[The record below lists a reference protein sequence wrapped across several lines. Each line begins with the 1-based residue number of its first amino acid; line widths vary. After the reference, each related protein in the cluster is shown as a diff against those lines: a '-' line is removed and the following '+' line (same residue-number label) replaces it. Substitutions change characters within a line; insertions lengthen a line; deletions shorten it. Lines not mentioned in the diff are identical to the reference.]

1 MVLKTKEERKILVTG
16 SSGLLGSKIIEQAR
30 RLYEVIPTYRTRT
43 TFPNSV
49 KMDIT
54 QESDVRQVFSH
65 LKPTIVIHTAAETNV
80 DKCEVSK
87 EHAWSV
93 NAKGTEN
100 IADMSRMVS
109 AKIIYVSTD
118 YVFDGEKGLYTE
130 EDDPNPI
137 NYYGLTK
144 LEGEKY
150 IVDTCED
157 YVIVRTSV
165 LYGWHPS
172 KSNFVKWVIT
182 SLEDN
187 RRINV
192 VNDHY
197 NSPTLADNLA
207 ETVLEII
214 EKDLKGLYHTAGSER
229 IDRFEFAVEV
239 ARNFFLDS
247 SLIQPAKM
255 DDLKVWVA
263 KRPRD
268 SSLCIDKIQKSIRT
282 KLLSVNDALRRMKE
296 RVAE

>member
-1 MVLKTKEERKILVTG
+1 LKTKEERKILVTG

>member
-1 MVLKTKEERKILVTG
+1 MKTKEKRRILVTG
-16 SSGLLGSKIIEQAR
+16 ASGLLGSKIVEQAR
-30 RLYEVIPTYRTRT
+30 RLYEVIPTYGAKTS
-43 TFPNSV
+43 FPNSV

-54 QESDVRQVFSH
+54 QKSDVQQVFSH
-65 LKPTIVIHTAAETNV
+65 LKPNIVIHTAAETNV
-80 DKCEVSK
+80 DECEVSK
-87 EHAWSV
+87 EHAWRV
-93 NAKGTEN
+93 NAKGTKN
-100 IADMSRMVS
+100 IADMSEMVS
-109 AKIIYVSTD
+109 AKTIYVSTD

-130 EDDPNPI
+130 EDAPNPI

-150 IVDTCED
+150 IVETCKD

-172 KSNFVKWVIT
+172 KPNFVKWVIT
-182 SLEDN
+182 SLEGN
-187 RRINV
+187 RRISV
-192 VNDHY
+192 ANDHY

-207 ETVLEII
+207 EAVLEII

-229 IDRFEFAVEV
+229 IDRYEFAIEV
-239 ARNFFLDS
+239 ARNFLLDS
-247 SLIQPAKM
+247 SLIQPVKM
-255 DDLKVWVA
+255 DDLNAWVA

-282 KLLSVNDALRRMKE
+282 KLLSVKDALRRIKE

>member
-1 MVLKTKEERKILVTG
+1 MKTKEKRRILVTG

-30 RLYEVIPTYRTRT
+30 RLYEVIPTYRTKMS
-43 TFPNSV
+43 FPNSV

-54 QESDVRQVFSH
+54 QESDVQQAFSH

-87 EHAWSV
+87 EHAWRV
-93 NAKGTEN
+93 NAKGTKN

-150 IVDTCED
+150 IVETCKD

-172 KSNFVKWVIT
+172 KSNFAKWVVK
-182 SLEDN
+182 SLKKN

-207 ETVLEII
+207 EAILEII

-239 ARNFFLDS
+239 AKNFLLDS
-247 SLIQPAKM
+247 SLIQPVKM
-255 DDLKVWVA
+255 NDLKAWVA

-268 SSLCIDKIQKSIRT
+268 SSLCVDKIQKRLRT
-282 KLLSVNDALRRMKE
+282 KLLNVNDALRKMKE
-296 RVAE
+296 KTVE

>member
-1 MVLKTKEERKILVTG
+1 LVLKTKEKRKILVTG